1 MKLAEVFNQLSN
13 GELNQVS
20 IGGQSQGVIND
31 YNNKIIVNHI
41 NLGLANLHQ
50 RFHLKEG
57 TLNLVTE
64 TGKTEYI
71 LGSDVLKVNQ
81 VFDASG
87 SSVYFTTPSTNVL
100 RIPDDIG
107 NAELDVI
114 YRAGHPIFDTS
125 EDGDIDPD
133 FMEVDLPYIYLEPL
147 LYYVASRVYH
157 PITGTANELHL
168 GSSYAAKYD
177 QACQRLELANFVL
190 DKNLSNDR
198 LTRNGWV

>member
-1 MKLAEVFNQLSN
+1 MKLSEVFSQLSN

-50 RFHLKEG
+50 RFHLKDG
-57 TLNLVTE
+57 TLSLSTE
-64 TGKTEYI
+64 VGKTDYL
-71 LGSDVLKVNQ
+71 LGDDVLDVTW
-81 VFDASG
+81 VFNSEG
-87 SSVYFTTPSTNVL
+87 SSVPFTMPSTRVL
-100 RIPDDIG
+100 RIPDDVG
-107 NAELDVI
+107 ATQLEVV
-114 YRAGHPIFDTS
+114 YRAGHPVFDTS

-147 LYYVASRVYH
+147 LYFVASRVYH
-157 PITGTANELHL
+157 PITVLPNEMHL
-168 GSSYAAKYD
+168 GSSYAAKYE

-190 DKNLSNDR
+190 NKELNNDR